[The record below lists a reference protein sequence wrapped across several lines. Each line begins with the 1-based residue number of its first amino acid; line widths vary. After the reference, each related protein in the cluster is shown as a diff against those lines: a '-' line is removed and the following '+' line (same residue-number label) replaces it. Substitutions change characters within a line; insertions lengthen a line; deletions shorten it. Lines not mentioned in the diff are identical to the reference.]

1 MCMIEAAKLVRKRNA
16 IKSYFLMIA
25 EVKSLRRCEK
35 AYTGCC
41 DTSKYHIYLVVNG
54 KDNS

>member
-1 MCMIEAAKLVRKRNA
+1 MIEAAKLVRKRNA
-16 IKSYFLMIA
+16 IKSCFNDCRSKIIA
-25 EVKSLRRCEK
+25 KIEK